1 MRPEL
6 LERIPF
12 RNEMALQRA
21 AGVTRLFSFNGDAL
35 KVPEYL
41 ATMKEKQLS
50 IFTSDDQLYKASSEK
65 SSRPS
70 LPQLSAKKNL

>member
-21 AGVTRLFSFNGDAL
+21 AGLTRLFSFNGDAL

-41 ATMKEKQLS
+41 ATMKEMQLS
-50 IFTSDDQLYKASSEK
+50 SCSSDDQLYKASLEK
-65 SSRPS
+65 SSRPP
-70 LPQLSAKKNL
+70 LPQLSSKKNL